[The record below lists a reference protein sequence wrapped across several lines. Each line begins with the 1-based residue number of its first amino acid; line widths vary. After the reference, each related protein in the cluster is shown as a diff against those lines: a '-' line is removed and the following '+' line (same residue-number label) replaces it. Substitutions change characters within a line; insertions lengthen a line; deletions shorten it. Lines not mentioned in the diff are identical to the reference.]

1 MAGAERD
8 LNTMARKK
16 VDQAIKAIKETRGL
30 AVRVAEACGIAR
42 NAVYQW
48 ERVPVE
54 RVHTVAPILEMTPE
68 QIRPDIF
75 RVPA

>member
-1 MAGAERD
+1 
-8 LNTMARKK
+8 MARKK
-16 VDQAIKAIKETRGL
+16 VDQAIKKIRETRGL
-30 AVRVAEACGIAR
+30 AIRVAEACGIAR

-48 ERVPVE
+48 DRVPVE
-54 RVHTVAPILEMTPE
+54 RVHDVAKVLEMTPE

>member
-1 MAGAERD
+1 M
-8 LNTMARKK
+8 TMARKK
-16 VDQAIKAIKETRGL
+16 VDQAIKMIKETRGL

-54 RVHTVAPILEMTPE
+54 RVHTVAPLLEMTPE

>member
-1 MAGAERD
+1 
-8 LNTMARKK
+8 MARKK

-54 RVHTVAPILEMTPE
+54 RVHVVAPILEMTPE